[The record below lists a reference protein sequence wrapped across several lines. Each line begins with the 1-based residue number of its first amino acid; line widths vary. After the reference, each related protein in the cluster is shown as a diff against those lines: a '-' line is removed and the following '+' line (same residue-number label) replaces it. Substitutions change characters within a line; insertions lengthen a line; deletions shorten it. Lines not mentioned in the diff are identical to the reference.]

1 MKKKKDRGTS
11 STKIESLKDD
21 LKTTTEK
28 ISNLDDRDVELAR
41 QYTSALNDLQ
51 DAQDAFAEAQKWLR
65 KLLVAQ
71 TWLLM
76 QRVMP

>member
-51 DAQDAFAEAQKWLR
+51 DAQDAFAEAQNWLR